1 MVPGVELEFKSAQVV
16 VDNGGDGEDAA
27 HEIFAGK
34 RTPEAAMPM
43 GSHNGSKLVA
53 PVHYSQAN
61 RLDAIFT
68 LEEPAVTQKVK
79 DNFTIAY
86 AASDADMAREALPAV
101 DAGGL
106 HAGCGLD
113 GLLVTPLALIIE
125 Y

>member
-1 MVPGVELEFKSAQVV
+1 
-16 VDNGGDGEDAA
+16 
-27 HEIFAGK
+27 
-34 RTPEAAMPM
+34 MPM

-106 HAGCGLD
+106 KAVAVQEGLD
-113 GLLVTPLALIIE
+113 VTAIARKLDYEADGKEYMTVDADAKLPVYALADVTYTLGSR
-125 Y
+125 